1 MSAAAGELLSSS
13 GAARRAASQILAES
27 RFHQPHVPRPLHGL
41 LAALGSA
48 LQAPLRALDS
58 LVSTIA
64 TVFPGG
70 VVGVWA
76 LFAALALAV
85 GVAVST
91 RVARRGLA
99 ATAASPRATSRQSAA
114 ELERLAAAAQDAGR
128 LDQAV
133 RLRFRAG
140 LTRLSDGATLARAP
154 TRPTVEIARALGSPP
169 FDALARR
176 FDEIAYGSS
185 PATAEDIDQ
194 QRREWPQILQA
205 GRAPRL
211 TGDES

>member
-1 MSAAAGELLSSS
+1 MSAAVGELLGSS
-13 GAARRAASQILAES
+13 GAARHAASQILAES

-48 LQAPLRALDS
+48 LEAPLRGLDS

-76 LFAALALAV
+76 LFAALALTM

-99 ATAASPRATSRQSAA
+99 ATASPRATATQSAA

-140 LTRLSDGATLARAP
+140 LTRLSDGATLASAP
-154 TRPTVEIARALGSPP
+154 TRPTVEIARALRSPH

-185 PATAEDIDQ
+185 PATAEDVDE
-194 QRREWPQILQA
+194 QRREWPRILQA
-205 GRAPRL
+205 GHAPRL

>member
-1 MSAAAGELLSSS
+1 MSAAVGQLLSSS
-13 GAARRAASQILAES
+13 GAARRAASQILAEG

-41 LAALGSA
+41 LAALGSV
-48 LQAPLRALDS
+48 LQAPLRGLDS
-58 LVSTIA
+58 LVATIA

-91 RVARRGLA
+91 RVARRGPA
-99 ATAASPRATSRQSAA
+99 ATASPRATATQSAA

-140 LTRLSDGATLARAP
+140 LTRLSDGTTLAGAP
-154 TRPTVEIARALGSPP
+154 TRPTIEIARALGSPP

-185 PATAEDIDQ
+185 PATAEDVDQ

-205 GRAPRL
+205 GHTHRRP
-211 TGDES
+211 GDDS

>member
-1 MSAAAGELLSSS
+1 
-13 GAARRAASQILAES
+13 
-27 RFHQPHVPRPLHGL
+27 
-41 LAALGSA
+41 
-48 LQAPLRALDS
+48 
-58 LVSTIA
+58 
-64 TVFPGG
+64 

-76 LFAALALAV
+76 LFAALALTA
-85 GVAVST
+85 GVAIST

-99 ATAASPRATSRQSAA
+99 ATASPRATATQSAA

-140 LTRLSDGATLARAP
+140 LTRLSDGATLAGAP
-154 TRPTVEIARALGSPP
+154 TRPTVEIARALRSPH

-185 PATAEDIDQ
+185 PATAEDIDE

-205 GRAPRL
+205 GNAPRL